1 MLSSPGACIS
11 FLNQTRTKAQ
21 KRSMIVKNYIID
33 PGQTQL
39 LRRYKTE
46 RQHNDKRTS
55 NKLLKIY
62 LSLMRHWL
70 QVQVK

>member
-1 MLSSPGACIS
+1 
-11 FLNQTRTKAQ
+11 
-21 KRSMIVKNYIID
+21 MIVKNYIID

-55 NKLLKIY
+55 NTFLKIY
-62 LSLMRHWL
+62 LSLYATLPSSTSKVNEMSKKN
-70 QVQVK
+70 VQKTLK